1 MAASKLDDLE
11 QAVESDPG
19 NADLRHLLGAQY
31 AQAGEYERAVREFLA
46 TTELNPSAHVARFQ
60 LGLLH
65 LTHGNVPLA
74 LSSWGPL
81 EILAED
87 SPIKLFKRGLE
98 ALVRDDFAAC
108 ARLLSDGIGRNQQN
122 LALNDDMRKVL
133 NRLPP
138 PPAANKV
145 AAEPG
150 EKVRTDFSLYTPTR
164 H

>member
-1 MAASKLDDLE
+1 MASSKLDDLE
-11 QAVESDPG
+11 QAVRSDPG

-31 AQAGEYERAVREFLA
+31 AQAGEYERAVQELLA
-46 TTELNPSAHVARFQ
+46 ATELNPSAHVARLQ

-65 LTHGNVPLA
+65 LTHGSVPQA

-98 ALVRDDFAAC
+98 ALVRNEFAVC
-108 ARLLSDGIGRNQQN
+108 ARLLSDGIARNPQN
-122 LALNDDMRKVL
+122 QALNDDMRRVL
-133 NRLPP
+133 NRLTQQPGTP
-138 PPAANKV
+138 KI